1 VSSVLLQFFHENCQ
15 PFEKEFKESLFLHHH
30 AVEVLRCLHQ
40 QFDNFLHPCV
50 NMAGPF
56 VYFFSPFLRCFLFIK
71 FGRISSFKIKTED
84 SFDFKL
90 IFLQTLAEGS
100 VILEKEDIIKFKEL
114 HNTRSRAQAL

>member
-1 VSSVLLQFFHENCQ
+1 
-15 PFEKEFKESLFLHHH
+15 
-30 AVEVLRCLHQ
+30 
-40 QFDNFLHPCV
+40 
-50 NMAGPF
+50 MAGPF

-84 SFDFKL
+84 SFNFKL